1 MYLHYYVYAYLR
13 TDGTPYYIGKGKN
26 KRAYAKHT
34 VPIPKDKSKIVF
46 LETCLS
52 DIGACAIERRMIKW
66 YGRKDLGT
74 GILRN
79 RTDGGEGSSG
89 RVWTE
94 EQKLRMVAGRL
105 KKGSYITG
113 PKKTAETRRQLGTL
127 GAGSAGGRLG
137 YETRVKNGTYFP
149 PSKES
154 IQKGL
159 LTKKERGISNTAHLN
174 TPERKLKAKVSCGNL
189 ANREIVKQL
198 RELSLRTQKKIGSGW
213 VRKPDHWILSKI
225 AELSVCAII

>member
-79 RTDGGEGSSG
+79 RTDGGDGASNAIGGFRNKTHSPESKAKISLASLGSKQPGKTTGRTASTFTDEWKHKISQSNKG
-89 RVWTE
+89 RVRIQSSTE
-94 EQKLRMVAGRL
+94 KSNRSIKAYTGFNKINSGKIWINDGRKSKRINPEQLESYPGFIKGRL
-105 KKGSYITG
+105 
-113 PKKTAETRRQLGTL
+113 
-127 GAGSAGGRLG
+127 
-137 YETRVKNGTYFP
+137 
-149 PSKES
+149 
-154 IQKGL
+154 
-159 LTKKERGISNTAHLN
+159 
-174 TPERKLKAKVSCGNL
+174 
-189 ANREIVKQL
+189 
-198 RELSLRTQKKIGSGW
+198 
-213 VRKPDHWILSKI
+213 
-225 AELSVCAII
+225 

>member
-79 RTDGGEGSSG
+79 RTDGGDGGNGGAVRGKVSPF
-89 RVWTE
+89 
-94 EQKLRMVAGRL
+94 
-105 KKGSYITG
+105 KGKTHTAEAIDKNRRAHLG
-113 PKKTAETRRQLGTL
+113 KKT
-127 GAGSAGGRLG
+127 
-137 YETRVKNGTYFP
+137 
-149 PSKES
+149 
-154 IQKGL
+154 
-159 LTKKERGISNTAHLN
+159 
-174 TPERKLKAKVSCGNL
+174 
-189 ANREIVKQL
+189 
-198 RELSLRTQKKIGSGW
+198 
-213 VRKPDHWILSKI
+213 
-225 AELSVCAII
+225 

>member
-79 RTDGGEGSSG
+79 RTDGGDGASNSIGGFRNKTHSPESKSKISLALLGSKQPGKTTG
-89 RVWTE
+89 RTSADFTPEWRKNLSKSQIGKPKNTIYTPELLEYKSKQSYANQFNKVCVGRIWVNDGVRSKRINP
-94 EQKLRMVAGRL
+94 EQLESYPGYIKGRL
-105 KKGSYITG
+105 
-113 PKKTAETRRQLGTL
+113 
-127 GAGSAGGRLG
+127 
-137 YETRVKNGTYFP
+137 
-149 PSKES
+149 
-154 IQKGL
+154 
-159 LTKKERGISNTAHLN
+159 
-174 TPERKLKAKVSCGNL
+174 
-189 ANREIVKQL
+189 
-198 RELSLRTQKKIGSGW
+198 
-213 VRKPDHWILSKI
+213 
-225 AELSVCAII
+225 